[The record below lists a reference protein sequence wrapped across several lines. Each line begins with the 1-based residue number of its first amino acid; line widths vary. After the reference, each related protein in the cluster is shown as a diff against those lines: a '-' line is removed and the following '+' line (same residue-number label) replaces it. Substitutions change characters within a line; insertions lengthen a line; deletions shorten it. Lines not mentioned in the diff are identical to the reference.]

1 MKRQLTFLLII
12 HGRKIHVQT
21 QKSVTCEQ
29 GLLGEVQSPGKI
41 LWSINYSQTLLSLFS
56 HSSTS
61 LNHNFVHPGWGYQC
75 LCEQDAGPGSISR
88 LWCLRDLQQ
97 DVLVSLQNQKK
108 NNMVCT
114 SPATH
119 LSYRQWGGTAR
130 GAWNLDRRTSNQA
143 QRKEVKIPVLEDGR
157 GNCGEN
163 YSEGDQISLGLEE
176 AKVLEL
182 KKTVARLRRRINIK
196 SKSWRKQINWNSWKW
211 KDTRS
216 SDIL

>member
-108 NNMVCT
+108 KKITWCAQAQ
-114 SPATH
+114 PLIWATH
-119 LSYRQWGGTAR
+119 SGVALPEVPGTWTEEPQTRHR
-130 GAWNLDRRTSNQA
+130 GRRW
-143 QRKEVKIPVLEDGR
+143 RYLFWKMP
-157 GNCGEN
+157 
-163 YSEGDQISLGLEE
+163 EE
-176 AKVLEL
+176 IVERI
-182 KKTVARLRRRINIK
+182 TVREIR
-196 SKSWRKQINWNSWKW
+196 
-211 KDTRS
+211 
-216 SDIL
+216 